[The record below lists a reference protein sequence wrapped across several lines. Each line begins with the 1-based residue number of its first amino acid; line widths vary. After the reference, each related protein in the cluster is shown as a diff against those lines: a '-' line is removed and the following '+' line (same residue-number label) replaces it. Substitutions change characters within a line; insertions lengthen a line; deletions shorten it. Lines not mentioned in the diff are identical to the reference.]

1 MQEKCSD
8 WCVRPDDG
16 ALLLANVNL
25 ESGLATDFLN
35 LFNEY
40 IMLAEL
46 VEDGS
51 MDHDVLSDWLPID
64 YETHFARSGF
74 EGAQTVLDCFRSLSC
89 DVRHHFDAAVNVL
102 IGFILEHQET
112 ASPPIGLMD
121 DIKHNRDIVAAI
133 ISEPV
138 SVNSDETED
147 TQAAIDALF
156 D

>member
-1 MQEKCSD
+1 MCSD
-8 WCVRPDDG
+8 WVARPEDG
-16 ALLLANVNL
+16 ALLAANVNL

-46 VEDGS
+46 VADGS

-74 EGAQTVLDCFRSLSC
+74 EGADIVLACFRSLPC
-89 DVRHHFDAAVNVL
+89 CFRHAFDAAVNPL
-102 IGFILEHQET
+102 ISLILAHQET
-112 ASPPIGLMD
+112 DPPPVQIME
-121 DIKHNRDIVAAI
+121 DIKHHRDVVAAI
-133 ISEPV
+133 ISVPV
-138 SVNSDETED
+138 SIDMNDSED
-147 TQAAIDALF
+147 AQAAIDALF